1 MSQQERQRLGI
12 LVGVKAGEWGL
23 VAAAAVLGLSCRPPK
38 RVWQRNRTEGDPG
51 RVPRRRG
58 QPGLRRKPAKLRA
71 RSLARVEKQHPDLGP
86 PLAAASLAKDGL
98 TVAHEPVRRWLLAG
112 GPAPRAAAAAT
123 PPARA

>member
-38 RVWQRNRTEGDPG
+38 RVWQRYRTEGDPG

-58 QPGLRRKPAKLRA
+58 QPGLRRKSAGATGAQLGAGGETASGLWAAAGGGGLRA
-71 RSLARVEKQHPDLGP
+71 AGATLRP
-86 PLAAASLAKDGL
+86 PYV
-98 TVAHEPVRRWLLAG
+98 THRQ
-112 GPAPRAAAAAT
+112 PRGKKANNN
-123 PPARA
+123 PKGH